1 MWKLLQIELY
11 KIFKR
16 PRTYISFAAIT
27 ALIGVIQLGLK
38 MDGQAY
44 VDFLMNSLKDNF
56 EFDGQILNAY
66 LVCYIILQLLLIH
79 VPLLIAL
86 IAADMISGEANMGT
100 LRLLLTKPVSK
111 TQFILA
117 KFLASSIYTFI
128 LLVWIAVFAL
138 AFSIYLFGT
147 DDLII
152 QKTSYVVQI
161 AENDVFWRYIGA
173 FGFAFLSMLTVTA
186 LGFFLSLFA
195 ENSIGP
201 IVTSMSIIIFFT
213 ILSTMTIPLFQ
224 KIQPY
229 LFTTHMVNWKEFFDE
244 KVDSQNVVIPGS
256 IQNPQKIIDSALI
269 LVLHIVGLVSAS
281 IFIFKR
287 KDVLS

>member
-11 KIFKR
+11 KIFRR
-16 PRTYISFAAIT
+16 PRTYIAFIAIT
-27 ALIGVIQLGLK
+27 ALIAVIQLGLK
-38 MDGQAY
+38 MDGDAY
-44 VDFLMNSLKDNF
+44 VDFIMSGLKDSF
-56 EFDGQILNAY
+56 EFDGKILNGY

-79 VPLLIAL
+79 IPLLIAL

-111 TQFILA
+111 TNFMLA
-117 KFLASSIYTFI
+117 KFFAAAIYTFI
-128 LLVWIAVFAL
+128 LLLWVAVLAL
-138 AFSIYLFGT
+138 AISTWLFGT
-147 DDLII
+147 DDLLI
-152 QKTSYVVQI
+152 QKSSYVVQI
-161 AENDVFWRYIGA
+161 TEQDVFWRYAGA
-173 FGFAFLSMLTVTA
+173 FGFAFLAMLTVTSLA
-186 LGFFLSLFA
+186 FFLSNFA

-201 IVTSMSIIIFFT
+201 IVATMSIIIVFT

-244 KVDSQNVVIPGS
+244 KVDNQNVVIQGS
-256 IQNPQKIIDSALI
+256 IQNPQKIIDSV
-269 LVLHIVGLVSAS
+269 LVLFAHIVGFVAAA
-281 IFIFKR
+281 IFVFRK

>member
-11 KIFKR
+11 KIYRR

-27 ALIGVIQLGLK
+27 ALICVIQLGLK
-38 MDGQAY
+38 VDGEAY
-44 VDFLMNSLKDNF
+44 LDFLMNSLKDNF
-56 EFDGQILNAY
+56 DFDGKILNGY
-66 LVCYIILQLLLIH
+66 LVCYVILQLLLIH
-79 VPLLIAL
+79 VPLLISL

-111 TQFILA
+111 TNFILA
-117 KFLASSIYTFI
+117 KFFASAIYTLT
-128 LLVWIAVFAL
+128 LLTWIAVFAL
-138 AFSIYLFGT
+138 AGSIWLFGA

-161 AENDVFWRYIGA
+161 ASNDVLWRYIGA
-173 FGFAFLSMLTVTA
+173 FFFAYLSMLTVA
-186 LGFFLSLFA
+186 AIGFFFSIFA

-201 IVTSMSIIIFFT
+201 IITTMSIIIVFT
-213 ILSTMTIPLFQ
+213 ILSTMSIPIFQ

-244 KVDSQNVVIPGS
+244 QVNDQNVVVSGS
-256 IQNPQKIIDSALI
+256 IQNMPGLLSSALV
-269 LVLHIVGLVSAS
+269 LVLHIVGLVTAS
-281 IFIFKR
+281 VIVFRK

>member
-11 KIFKR
+11 KIYRR

-27 ALIGVIQLGLK
+27 ALISVIQLGLK
-38 MDGQAY
+38 ADGEAY
-44 VDFLMNSLKDNF
+44 LDFLMNALKDNF
-56 EFDGQILNAY
+56 DFNGKILNGY
-66 LVCYIILQLLLIH
+66 LVCYVILQLLLIH
-79 VPLLIAL
+79 VPLLISL

-111 TQFILA
+111 TNFILA
-117 KFLASSIYTFI
+117 KFFAAAIYTFT
-128 LLVWIAVFAL
+128 LLTWIAVFAL
-138 AFSIYLFGT
+138 AGSIWIFGT

-161 AENDVFWRYIGA
+161 ASDDVLWRYIGA
-173 FGFAFLSMLTVTA
+173 FFFAFLAMLTVA
-186 LGFFLSLFA
+186 SIGFFFSIFA

-201 IVTSMSIIIFFT
+201 IVTTMSIIIVFT
-213 ILSTMTIPLFQ
+213 ILSTMSIPIFQ

-244 KVDSQNVVIPGS
+244 QVTDQNVVIKGS
-256 IQNPQKIIDSALI
+256 IQNLPRLIDSALV
-269 LVLHIVGLVSAS
+269 LVLHIIGLVTAS
-281 IFIFKR
+281 IIMFKR

>member
-11 KIFKR
+11 KIFRR
-16 PRTYISFAAIT
+16 PRTYIAFIAIT
-27 ALIGVIQLGLK
+27 ALIAVIQLGLK
-38 MDGQAY
+38 MDGDAY
-44 VDFLMNSLKDNF
+44 VDFIMSGLKDSF
-56 EFDGQILNAY
+56 EFDGKILNGY

-79 VPLLIAL
+79 IPLLIAL

-111 TQFILA
+111 TNFMLA
-117 KFLASSIYTFI
+117 KFFAAAIYTFI
-128 LLVWIAVFAL
+128 LLLWVAVLAL
-138 AFSIYLFGT
+138 AISIWLFGT
-147 DDLII
+147 DDLLI
-152 QKTSYVVQI
+152 QKSSYVVQI
-161 AENDVFWRYIGA
+161 TKQDVFWRYAGA
-173 FGFAFLSMLTVTA
+173 FGFAFLAMLTVTSLA
-186 LGFFLSLFA
+186 FFLSNFA

-201 IVTSMSIIIFFT
+201 IVATMSIIIVFT

-244 KVDSQNVVIPGS
+244 KVDNQNVVIQGS
-256 IQNPQKIIDSALI
+256 IQNSQKIIDSV
-269 LVLHIVGLVSAS
+269 LVLLAHIVGFVAAA
-281 IFIFKR
+281 IFVFRK

>member
-11 KIFKR
+11 KIYRR

-27 ALIGVIQLGLK
+27 ALICVIQLGLK
-38 MDGQAY
+38 VDGEAY
-44 VDFLMNSLKDNF
+44 LDFLMNSLKDNF
-56 EFDGQILNAY
+56 DFDGKILNGY
-66 LVCYIILQLLLIH
+66 LVCYVILQLLLIH
-79 VPLLIAL
+79 VPLLISL

-111 TQFILA
+111 TNFILA
-117 KFLASSIYTFI
+117 KFLASAIYTFT
-128 LLVWIAVFAL
+128 LLTWIAVFAL
-138 AFSIYLFGT
+138 AGSIWLFGA

-161 AENDVFWRYIGA
+161 ASDDVLWRYIGA
-173 FGFAFLSMLTVTA
+173 FFFAYLSMLTVA
-186 LGFFLSLFA
+186 AIGFFFSLFA

-201 IVTSMSIIIFFT
+201 IITTMSIIIVFT
-213 ILSTMTIPLFQ
+213 ILSTMSIPIFQ

-244 KVDSQNVVIPGS
+244 QVNDQNVVIPGS
-256 IQNPQKIIDSALI
+256 IQNISRLLNSALV
-269 LVLHIVGLVSAS
+269 LVLHIVGLVTAS
-281 IFIFKR
+281 VIVFKK